1 MTFVLNS
8 EVCMPNI
15 RSEFA
20 GTATTRAQRQ
30 SETVKTHLDR
40 VLKRPPS

>member
-1 MTFVLNS
+1 
-8 EVCMPNI
+8 MPNI